1 MSNMKR
7 TRFVI
12 AGLQRSGTTVTVGC
26 LSGHPEIACARGEI
40 KASPLFTRGL
50 ATFSYGHE
58 TYPIRREGL
67 AALFDAVSMIGASPG
82 VCANGLKVALG
93 TPTEAMDVVA
103 ALREYLPET
112 KIILIWRDDL
122 VAQYGSL
129 LRAQQT
135 GQWHLFR
142 GDGVKQG
149 KNDAV
154 HIDEQPFLEYL
165 QACRSIMGHLDT
177 LRETHEVHDFHYE
190 NDIVPGDQ
198 YGRLFEFLGA
208 SVLPV
213 TWLSMRKVAPP
224 PEQLIDN
231 YTEARAWMESAPV
244 PDQDALRRDQH
255 ARHIELAQEENTYFL
270 LDRAWNHLEQGRRSE
285 ASIDVNAALDRDK
298 EPNLVVQG
306 QARLWVTLEESTKEG
321 AQHPQIAVLRE
332 RHAGNPEFLVYR
344 AAARL
349 QLQRAEAAFADLL
362 AALERPTELGQLQRY
377 AFKEL
382 ERAVAGL
389 PNRAAFEADLE
400 SLANKLGSNPH
411 FLLFRATQKL
421 ESGAPQEAHADI
433 LAALLAAAD
442 EDALLL
448 GPAFS
453 MLQQAW
459 NAIGDDAVASQ
470 ALETLQERY
479 GDSPYYL
486 LRRASWHHGKGSHA
500 EARSGCVE
508 ALAQRDLEPSLE
520 RWAFEMLENV
530 LQAMNAP
537 NAARAALEA
546 LGPHHADSPNYLFL
560 KGVVLRALGANDEGA
575 ACLRRVLEL
584 SPDHQRAAEALRSQ
598 NG

>member
-1 MSNMKR
+1 MPNMNR

-40 KASPLFTRGL
+40 KAFPLFTRGL

-58 TYPIRREGL
+58 TYPIRKEGL
-67 AALFDAVSMIGASPG
+67 AALFDAVSMIGAAPE
-82 VCANGLKVALG
+82 VRANGLKVALG

-142 GDGVKQG
+142 GDGVKQT

-154 HIDEQPFLEYL
+154 HIDKQPFLDYL

-208 SVLPV
+208 SVRPV

-231 YTEARAWMESAPV
+231 YTKARAWMEGAPA
-244 PDQDALRRDQH
+244 PAKDALRRDQH
-255 ARHIELAQEENTYFL
+255 ERHVELAQDENTFFL
-270 LDRAWNHLEQGRRSE
+270 LDRAWNHLEQGRRNE
-285 ASIDVNAALDRDK
+285 ASIDVKAALDRDK

-306 QARLWVTLEESTKEG
+306 QARLWVTLEESTAAGE
-321 AQHPQIAVLRE
+321 QHPQIEVLRE

-349 QLQRAEAAFADLL
+349 QLGRAEPAFADLL
-362 AALERPTELGQLQRY
+362 TALERPAELGQLQRY

-389 PNRAAFEADLE
+389 PNREAFEADLE
-400 SLANKLGSNPH
+400 GLASKLGANPH
-411 FLLFRATQKL
+411 YLLFRATQRL
-421 ESGAPQEAHADI
+421 ESGAAADAHADV
-433 LAALLAAAD
+433 LAALLAASD
-442 EDALLL
+442 NDAMLL

-459 NAIGDDAVASQ
+459 NALGDDAVATQ

-479 GDSPYYL
+479 GNSPFYL
-486 LRRASWHHGKGSHA
+486 LRRASWNHGRGSHA
-500 EARSGCVE
+500 EAQSGCVA
-508 ALAQRDLEPSLE
+508 ALAQANLEPSLE
-520 RWAFEMLENV
+520 RWAFEMLANA
-530 LQAMNAP
+530 LQAMNDP
-537 NAARAALEA
+537 EAARATLRSLESA
-546 LGPHHADSPNYLFL
+546 YPDNTNFLFL
-560 KGVVLRALGANDEGA
+560 RGVVLHALGESSDGV
-575 ACLRRVLEL
+575 ACLCRVLEL
-584 SPDHQRAAEALRSQ
+584 SPDHQRAGELLQLWR
-598 NG
+598 G